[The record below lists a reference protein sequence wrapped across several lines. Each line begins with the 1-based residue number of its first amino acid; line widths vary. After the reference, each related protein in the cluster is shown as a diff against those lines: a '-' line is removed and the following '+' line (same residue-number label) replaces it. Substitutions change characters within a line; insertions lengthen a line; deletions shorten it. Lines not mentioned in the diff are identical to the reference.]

1 MANQQELFNKKYNLD
16 LFLKCMFIELILALL
31 VGVLAGT
38 LTGLFP
44 GIHINLV
51 AAGLL
56 SLVSGAYFIG
66 VAPMILVVFVVAM
79 AVTHTFIDFIP
90 SVFLGAPEEDSF
102 LAVLPGHQLLQE
114 GKGYEA
120 IVMTLYGSL
129 IALPI
134 VFVFGLLF
142 VWFLD
147 SVYDF
152 IRVLLP
158 YILIFVSLYLVFTE
172 EEWILSGVVFLFAG
186 FLGLFVFEL
195 PVRGPLLPLL
205 TGLFGV
211 SGLIVSLKARIQV
224 PKQKIEK
231 LGKIELNK
239 KSLLKSILAGAVA
252 APLCSF
258 LPGIGAGHAAVIGSE
273 LNGDLGKDRK
283 SFLFLVGMINTIV
296 MALSFVTIFVI
307 GRTRTGAA
315 VAVSEI
321 LGEMV
326 FSDLVVVMFVV
337 FVSGILAFFVGL
349 RLARFFAL
357 RIDKISYSKI
367 SIFVI
372 CLLVV
377 VNLVLTNWVGMIVLA
392 TSSALGV
399 FCILSRVRRIQL
411 MGVLL
416 VPTIVYYLIG

>member
-1 MANQQELFNKKYNLD
+1 MI
-16 LFLKCMFIELILALL
+16 IEIILAFI
-31 VGVLAGT
+31 VGIAFGT

-56 SLVSGAYFIG
+56 SLVSGAYFVS

-114 GKGYEA
+114 GKGFEA

-129 IALPI
+129 VALPVI
-134 VFVFGLLF
+134 FVFGLLF
-142 VWFLD
+142 VGFLG
-147 SVYDF
+147 DF
-152 IRVLLP
+152 YVFFRVVLP
-158 YILIFVSLYLVFTE
+158 YVLIFVSLYLIFTE

-186 FLGLFVFEL
+186 FLGLFAFNL
-195 PVRGPLLPLL
+195 PVEEPLLPLL

-211 SGLIVSLKARIQV
+211 SGLVVSLKARIQV
-224 PKQKIEK
+224 PKQIVKK
-231 LGKIELNK
+231 LKDIKLNR
-239 KSLLKSILAGAVA
+239 KSLLRSVLAGAIA

-273 LNGDLGKDRK
+273 LDSDLGKDRK
-283 SFLFLVGMINTIV
+283 SFLFLVGMINTVV
-296 MALSFVTIFVI
+296 MALSFVTIYVI

-326 FSDLVVVMFVV
+326 FSDLIVVMFVV
-337 FVSGILAFFVGL
+337 FVSGIFAFFVGL
-349 RLARFFAL
+349 QLARFFAV
-357 RIDKISYSKI
+357 RINKVNYSRLSWGI
-367 SIFVI
+367 IGL
-372 CLLVV
+372 LLVV
-377 VNLVLTNWVGMIVLA
+377 NLILTNWVGIIVLI

-411 MGVLL
+411 MGALL
-416 VPTIVYYLIG
+416 IPTIVFYLV